1 MPAFAKKFGS
11 TGGVNLSDIWTVDD
25 FKMAA
30 NKLLFITSADVLPEL
45 AALVLLFPDTNLGNI
60 QGMTVPSCPND
71 LPSLPNKRENVRGK
85 TQRHTQ
91 LFR

>member
-1 MPAFAKKFGS
+1 M
-11 TGGVNLSDIWTVDD
+11 NLSDIWTVDD

-71 LPSLPNKRENVRGK
+71 LPFVIVSSNKRKNVRDEK
-85 TQRHTQ
+85 QTHTRK
-91 LFR
+91 LLR